1 MPSTRGTTV
10 RLRRTLPPVVLAAAL
25 LAAGCGPAGHS
36 VGEVPEP
43 DTPTPDETPIIEPV
57 SPPANEV
64 ELPDEEPAE

>member
-1 MPSTRGTTV
+1 M
-10 RLRRTLPPVVLAAAL
+10 RLRRTLPPLVLATTL

-64 ELPDEEPAE
+64 EQLDEEPSE